1 MAAAAVVF
9 LRGTGMMTA
18 ASQKKRTF
26 AAEFKIPP
34 INMLS
39 VQGLGLQYGKR
50 VLFDE
55 VDLKFTR
62 GNCYGVIGANGAGK
76 STFLKILSGEIPPM
90 RGSVSI
96 EPGNR
101 MAVLKQSH
109 FEFEEEEVLNT
120 VMMGHRELYDI
131 MVEKNAIYMD
141 PDATEA
147 DGMRA
152 AELENKYG
160 EMGGWTA
167 ESDAAELL
175 SNLGVKEDLHYKQMK
190 FLNGSEKVKV
200 LLAQALFN
208 NPDILLLDEPTND
221 LDAETVS
228 WLADFLA
235 DFKNMVIVV
244 SHDRYFLD
252 MVCTHMVDID
262 FQRMRIFTGN
272 YTFWYETSQLMA
284 QQIANKNKK
293 TEQKRKEMMEFI
305 QRFSANASKSRQA
318 TARKKALEK
327 LNLEEIRPSSR
338 KYPYINF
345 QMEREP
351 GDQILK
357 AEKLSA
363 QADDGTLLFGN
374 VSFTMNRGDKIGLIS
389 REATAMTAFFDV
401 LAGKKAPKAGSL
413 EFGTTIKVGYLPNE
427 NQEFFSNEND
437 LNLIDWLRQ
446 FSEEKDEQFIR
457 GFLGRMLFSGEEVYK
472 HSSVLSGGEKMR
484 CMMSRIM
491 LSQANFLLLDE
502 PTNHL
507 DLESITALDNALQT
521 FKGNLIFTSHDHQL
535 MQAVAN
541 RIIEIGPNGCIDRL
555 MSFEDYLANED
566 IKKQREAL
574 YREKAMV

>member
-1 MAAAAVVF
+1 
-9 LRGTGMMTA
+9 
-18 ASQKKRTF
+18 
-26 AAEFKIPP
+26 
-34 INMLS
+34 MLT

-50 VLFDE
+50 ILFDE

-76 STFLKILSGEIPPM
+76 TTFLKILSGDIPAM
-90 RGSVSI
+90 RGSVNI

-101 MAVLKQSH
+101 MAVLKQNH
-109 FEFEEEEVLNT
+109 FEFENEEVLNT

-175 SNLGVKEDLHYKQMK
+175 SNMGVPEAVHYKQMK
-190 FLNGSEKVKV
+190 ELSGPEKVKV

-208 NPDILLLDEPTND
+208 NPDLLLLDEPTND
-221 LDAETVS
+221 LDAETVA

-235 DFKNMVIVV
+235 DFKNTVIVV

-252 MVCTHMVDID
+252 MACTHMVDID
-262 FQRMRIFTGN
+262 FRRMRIFTGN
-272 YTFWYETSQLMA
+272 YTFWYESSQLMA
-284 QQIANKNKK
+284 QQMANKNKK
-293 TEQKRKEMMEFI
+293 VEQKRKEMMEFI
-305 QRFSANASKSRQA
+305 QRFSANASKSKQA
-318 TARKKALEK
+318 TSRKKALEK
-327 LNLEEIRPSSR
+327 LNLEDIQPSSR

-351 GDQILK
+351 GGQILK
-357 AEKLSA
+357 VDNLGYLST
-363 QADDGTLLFGN
+363 DGSPLFGK
-374 VSFTMNRGDKIGLIS
+374 VSFTINQGEKIALVS
-389 REATAMTAFFDV
+389 REASAMTAFFEV
-401 LAGKKAPKAGSL
+401 LAGKAEAHSGTF
-413 EFGTTIKVGYLPNE
+413 EFGKTIKVGYQPNE
-427 NQEFFSNEND
+427 NEVYFAGAND
-437 LNLIDWLRQ
+437 LDLINWLRQ
-446 FSEEKDEQFIR
+446 FSDDKDEQFLR

-472 HSSVLSGGEKMR
+472 KASVLSGGEKVR
-484 CMMSRIM
+484 CMLSKIM
-491 LSQANFLLLDE
+491 LHQPNFLLLDE

-507 DLESITALDNALQT
+507 DLESITALNNSLQD

-535 MQAVAN
+535 MQTVAN
-541 RIIEIGPNGCIDRL
+541 RVIEITPNGAIDSL
-555 MSFEDYLANED
+555 MTFEEFLASED
-566 IKKQREAL
+566 VKRQREEL
-574 YREKAMV
+574 YKGVLA